1 MRGWVCG
8 LIPGQLSFHTEA
20 MDSSCILPLERPDTI
35 EALLDIMG
43 STASVFFS
51 SEDRIMGIQLHKLIL
66 HILNIKCLS
75 FTYSL
80 V

>member
-20 MDSSCILPLERPDTI
+20 MESSCILPLERPDTI

-43 STASVFFS
+43 STASVFFLQKTGS
-51 SEDRIMGIQLHKLIL
+51 CVSNSI
-66 HILNIKCLS
+66 
-75 FTYSL
+75 Y
-80 V
+80 